1 MVSFSCE
8 NCGDVLTKK
17 KLDPHRNQCRGASYT
32 CLDCMVHFQGL
43 EYRAHTSCMSEAQKY
58 QGALYRGEGKGKKG
72 KQQNTQ
78 KNNSHNNSQS
88 TPVHKAYVEDA
99 QDEYDN
105 SQLATASSVPKAP
118 SPPAAVNVFDFLVDP
133 TPNASRLELPVPD
146 QIMNASEPTRYIESE
161 QQVRD
166 ESMSDNSDVSEA
178 EEKPSTDLVRVNV
191 AESPLA
197 SLVEWGSGPVP
208 TTGPFETPAPKAI
221 EWKPTKEHEGK
232 SKKDKKDEKKDKK
245 DKKRKRLHVDTHDL
259 SSREGDVLMDDAPP
273 VLHSGLTGGL
283 GKLLSRPSVFPPSP
297 DYSGADAE
305 KESPSAKTKKTKE
318 SKRASRARTRHDG
331 FGSNFMALITTRQPS
346 REHSEDRPKKRKHK
360 HGNKTSEKPKM
371 LEYKPINGATDTSSG
386 ENQMVVYKPRAELL
400 MSMVNKGPNSEKGVS
415 MNKAL
420 KRYHRERIAA
430 GLALGKGDEEKEL
443 WRSLRMKKNDR
454 GEIVLFM

>member
-1 MVSFSCE
+1 
-8 NCGDVLTKK
+8 
-17 KLDPHRNQCRGASYT
+17 
-32 CLDCMVHFQGL
+32 
-43 EYRAHTSCMSEAQKY
+43 MSEAQKY

-72 KQQNTQ
+72 KQQNNQ
-78 KNNSHNNSQS
+78 KNQKNDAQFNSQPA
-88 TPVHKAYVEDA
+88 TPHNAYVEDA
-99 QDEYDN
+99 QDEYEN
-105 SQLATASSVPKAP
+105 AQHAPAPAIPEAT
-118 SPPAAVNVFDFLVDP
+118 SPPAALNVFDFLVDA
-133 TPNASRLELPVPD
+133 TPNASKLNLHAPD
-146 QIMNASEPTRYIESE
+146 EVMTDSEPEH
-161 QQVRD
+161 QVRD
-166 ESMSDNSDVSEA
+166 EPMSEMSDA
-178 EEKPSTDLVRVNV
+178 EKPSTDLVRANT
-191 AESPLA
+191 ENHDTSLNN
-197 SLVEWGSGPVP
+197 LVEWG
-208 TTGPFETPAPKAI
+208 TGEAPITPAPKAI
-221 EWKPTKEHEGK
+221 EWKPTKEHEGR
-232 SKKDKKDEKKDKK
+232 SKKDKKDEKKK

-283 GKLLSRPSVFPPSP
+283 NKLLRPTTFPPSP

-305 KESPSAKTKKTKE
+305 KESPSAKTKKTKQ
-318 SKRASRARTRHDG
+318 SQRSSRARTRNDT
-331 FGSNFMALITTRQPS
+331 FGSNLMSLITTRQTS

-360 HGNKTSEKPKM
+360 HRTKSSERPKM
-371 LEYKPINGATDTSSG
+371 LEYKPMNGANDLSPG

>member
-43 EYRAHTSCMSEAQKY
+43 EYRSHTSCMSEAQKY

-72 KQQNTQ
+72 KQQNNQ
-78 KNNSHNNSQS
+78 KNNPHHNSQS
-88 TPVHKAYVEDA
+88 TPLHKAYVEDA

-105 SQLATASSVPKAP
+105 SQLATAPSIPEAP
-118 SPPAAVNVFDFLVDP
+118 SPPPAAVNVFDFLVDA
-133 TPNASRLELPVPD
+133 TPNASKLQLSAPD
-146 QIMNASEPTRYIESE
+146 EAMDDSESE
-161 QQVRD
+161 NQVRD
-166 ESMSDNSDVSEA
+166 EPMSDNADVPGA
-178 EEKPSTDLVRVNV
+178 ENLSTDLVRVNSENDNQDLANLV
-191 AESPLA
+191 A
-197 SLVEWGSGPVP
+197 WGSGPVP
-208 TTGPFETPAPKAI
+208 TTGPFETPASKAI

-232 SKKDKKDEKKDKK
+232 SKKDKKDDKKK

-259 SSREGDVLMDDAPP
+259 SSHEGDVLMDDAPP

-283 GKLLSRPSVFPPSP
+283 NKLLRPSVFPPSP

-305 KESPSAKTKKTKE
+305 KESPSTKTKKSKE
-318 SKRASRARTRHDG
+318 SKRASRARTRNDT
-331 FGSNFMALITTRQPS
+331 FGSNLMSLITARQPS

-360 HGNKTSEKPKM
+360 HRTKSSERPKM
-371 LEYKPINGATDTSSG
+371 LEYKPVNGANDSSLG
-386 ENQMVVYKPRAELL
+386 GNQMVVYKPRAELL
-400 MSMVNKGPNSEKGVS
+400 MSMVNKGPNSQKGVS

-420 KRYHRERIAA
+420 KRYHRERAAA
-430 GLALGKGDEEKEL
+430 GLALGKLDEEKEL